1 MSMMEYYE
9 TADQLRR
16 AEQAKQD
23 EANAAE
29 FIRERVDPRERLAQL
44 AEEAIEL
51 AHAALKLRR
60 AMGGSNPTPVAPE
73 DAFAQVNEEIADVTL
88 LVRLLYLD
96 TNPTEVEEICRR
108 KLLRW
113 RDRLLKASEE
123 QNHAT

>member
-1 MSMMEYYE
+1 MSQMLYYE
-9 TADQLRR
+9 TADMLKR

-60 AMGGSNPTPVAPE
+60 AMGRENPTPVAPE
-73 DAFAQVNEEIADVTL
+73 DAFAQVKEEIADVTL

-96 TNPTEVEEICRR
+96 TNLTEVEEICRR

-123 QNHAT
+123 AEEC

>member
-9 TADQLRR
+9 TADQPGR

-23 EANAAE
+23 EANAVAYICCQVP
-29 FIRERVDPRERLAQL
+29 FPERLAQL

-60 AMGGSNPTPVAPE
+60 AIGGSNPTPVAPE
-73 DAFAQVNEEIADVTL
+73 DAFAQVTEELADVTL
-88 LVRLLYLD
+88 LARLLYMD
-96 TNPTEVEEICRR
+96 TNTTELEEIRRR

-123 QNHAT
+123 QHD

>member
-1 MSMMEYYE
+1 MSQMLYYE
-9 TADQLRR
+9 TDDMLKR

-60 AMGGSNPTPVAPE
+60 AMGRENPTPLAPE
-73 DAFAQVNEEIADVTL
+73 DAFAQVKEEIADVTL

-96 TNPTEVEEICRR
+96 TNPTEMEEIHRR

-123 QNHAT
+123 AEEC

>member
-1 MSMMEYYE
+1 MSMMLYYE
-9 TADQLRR
+9 TDDMLKR

-60 AMGGSNPTPVAPE
+60 AMGRENPTPVAPE
-73 DAFAQVNEEIADVTL
+73 DAFAQVKEEIADVTL
-88 LVRLLYLD
+88 LVHLLYLD
-96 TNPTEVEEICRR
+96 TNLTEMEEIRRR

-123 QNHAT
+123 DERG

>member
-1 MSMMEYYE
+1 MSMMGYYE

-60 AMGGSNPTPVAPE
+60 AMGRENPTPVAPE

-88 LVRLLYLD
+88 LVHLLYLD
-96 TNPTEVEEICRR
+96 TNPTELEEIRRR

-123 QNHAT
+123 QK

>member
-9 TADQLRR
+9 VTAQ
-16 AEQAKQD
+16 QTMAKL
-23 EANAAE
+23 EAAKAMD
-29 FIRERVDPRERLAQL
+29 FILGKITHGELLAQL

-51 AHAALKLRR
+51 AHAALKFRR
-60 AMGGSNPTPVAPE
+60 ATGEMNPTPVAPE
-73 DAFAQVNEEIADVTL
+73 DAFAQVKEELADVAL

-96 TNPTEVEEICRR
+96 TNPTEMEEIHRR

-123 QNHAT
+123 QEE

>member
-60 AMGGSNPTPVAPE
+60 AMGRENPTPVAPE
-73 DAFAQVNEEIADVTL
+73 DAFAQVKEEIADVTL
-88 LVRLLYLD
+88 LVHLLYLD
-96 TNPTEVEEICRR
+96 TNLTEMEEIRRR

-123 QNHAT
+123 DERG